1 MSSILRIILTSW
13 VARLICCFLPINV
26 SITCCS
32 FISAKNQGHLNHW
45 DNLKVISIRCGELE
59 GGDYIQSECL
69 FGIRELK
76 QWRQRPGRKRLVKK
90 WIYIILHLS
99 RCLVRLSS
107 SELAQAKYVIPVL
120 KSKWKYE
127 KIADDVRILQNTQN
141 LMISRCCFA
150 KDGKDM
156 WKDSKRTCRTIL
168 PIKRFVW
175 WRPHCHSFR
184 GLVKLRLRP

>member
-1 MSSILRIILTSW
+1 MGKSREVTTFKL
-13 VARLICCFLPINV
+13 
-26 SITCCS
+26 
-32 FISAKNQGHLNHW
+32 
-45 DNLKVISIRCGELE
+45 
-59 GGDYIQSECL
+59 QSECL

-127 KIADDVRILQNTQN
+127 KIADDVRILQNMQN

-184 GLVKLRLRP
+184 GLVKLRLRLWIWFICLPFRVRVANLHLPESW

>member
-1 MSSILRIILTSW
+1 MTLRSQICHASPCVLMSSILRIILTSW

-32 FISAKNQGHLNHW
+32 FISVKNQGHLNHW

-107 SELAQAKYVIPVL
+107 SELAQAKCNTSVEIQMEIR
-120 KSKWKYE
+120 KNRRWRSHSSKYAELNDFPLLFCKGWQRHVERFKTH
-127 KIADDVRILQNTQN
+127 VQN
-141 LMISRCCFA
+141 
-150 KDGKDM
+150 
-156 WKDSKRTCRTIL
+156 
-168 PIKRFVW
+168 
-175 WRPHCHSFR
+175 HSAH
-184 GLVKLRLRP
+184 